1 MSNVFQSSAKVG
13 VFVDS
18 NNIRMNGGY
27 GMRYDVLR
35 EYAVRDG
42 AELMRLNA
50 YLSFDRQR
58 AEEDEV
64 YRRGQA
70 NYTDN
75 LRDFGYKV
83 MQKKVRR
90 YDNGDDRPVTKAD
103 LDVEITVDMMRQCQ
117 NLDRVIL
124 ATGNGD
130 FVQLVSAL
138 QEMGKRVEI
147 LGFDNVSGDL
157 RREGDQ
163 YVSGFL
169 IPNLLPFRDRDKEKG
184 EKTEKSTEDEEWGEI
199 GSRVRGVCY
208 SHTGRGYGF
217 IRYMRKISAKS
228 WSTNT
233 RDEDSPY
240 GSAFV
245 HDSSLPEG
253 TDARRLPSRSTVFEF
268 DLASGEE
275 PEDTWQAH
283 NVTIASR

>member
-1 MSNVFQSSAKVG
+1 MKSTAKVG

-35 EYAVRDG
+35 EYAVRDS
-42 AELMRLNA
+42 AELIRLNA
-50 YLSFDRQR
+50 YLSFDRHR

-83 MQKKVRR
+83 LQKKVRR
-90 YDNGDDRPVTKAD
+90 YDNGEENTVTKAD
-103 LDVEITVDMMRQCQ
+103 LDVEITVDLLTQAK
-117 NLDRVIL
+117 NLDRIVL

-130 FVQLVSAL
+130 FVQVVRAL
-138 QEMGKRVEI
+138 QDMGKRVEI

-157 RREGDQ
+157 RREADQ
-163 YVSGFL
+163 FTSGYL
-169 IPNLLPFRDRDKEKG
+169 IPSLLPFRDREKG
-184 EKTEKSTEDEEWGEI
+184 ADDEVWGTI

-217 IRYMRKISAKS
+217 LRYMRVLSPRL

-233 RDEDSPY
+233 RAEDSPY

-245 HDSSLPEG
+245 HDSALPEG
-253 TDARRLPSRSTVFEF
+253 TDSRRLPSRSTIFEF
-268 DLASGEE
+268 DLVAGED
-275 PEDTWQAH
+275 PNDTWQAQ
-283 NVTIASR
+283 NVTLASR

>member
-1 MSNVFQSSAKVG
+1 
-13 VFVDS
+13 
-18 NNIRMNGGY
+18 
-27 GMRYDVLR
+27 MRYDVLR

-103 LDVEITVDMMRQCQ
+103 LDVEITVDMMRQCH

-208 SHTGRGYGF
+208 SHTGCARSLLRAG
-217 IRYMRKISAKS
+217 RPTRATKTLPTAAPLCTTPLSPREPMPADCLAALPCSSSISHPAKS
-228 WSTNT
+228 PRTLGRHT
-233 RDEDSPY
+233 
-240 GSAFV
+240 
-245 HDSSLPEG
+245 
-253 TDARRLPSRSTVFEF
+253 T
-268 DLASGEE
+268 
-275 PEDTWQAH
+275 
-283 NVTIASR
+283 

>member
-1 MSNVFQSSAKVG
+1 MQSNERSSAKVG

-35 EYAVRDG
+35 EYAMRDG
-42 AELMRLNA
+42 SELIRLNA

-83 MQKKVRR
+83 AQKKVRR
-90 YDNGDDRPVTKAD
+90 YDNGDASPVLKAD
-103 LDVEITVDMMRQCQ
+103 LDVEITVDMLTQGR
-117 NLDRVIL
+117 NLDRIIL

-130 FVQLVSAL
+130 FVQAVRAL

-157 RREGDQ
+157 RREADQ
-163 YVSGFL
+163 FTSGFL
-169 IPNLLPFRDRDKEKG
+169 IPNLLPFRDREKG
-184 EKTEKSTEDEEWGEI
+184 TEEEPWGEP

-217 IRYMRKISAKS
+217 LRYMRFISPRS

-233 RDEDSPY
+233 RSEDSPY

-245 HDSSLPEG
+245 HDSAFPEG
-253 TDARRLPSRSTVFEF
+253 TDSRRLPSRSTIFEF
-268 DLASGEE
+268 DLVAGEE
-275 PEDTWQAH
+275 PSDTWQAQ
-283 NVTIASR
+283 NVTVAST

>member
-1 MSNVFQSSAKVG
+1 MAATSQSNARVG

-42 AELMRLNA
+42 AELLRLNA

-64 YRRGQA
+64 YRRGQV

-75 LRDFGYKV
+75 LRDFGFKV
-83 MQKKVRR
+83 LQKKVRR
-90 YDNGDDRPVTKAD
+90 YDNGDANPVTKAD
-103 LDVEITVDMMRQCQ
+103 LDVEITVDLLTQSK

-130 FVQLVSAL
+130 FVQVVRAL
-138 QEMGKRVEI
+138 QDQGKRVELI
-147 LGFDNVSGDL
+147 GFDNVSGDL
-157 RREGDQ
+157 RREADQ
-163 YVSGFL
+163 YTSGFL
-169 IPNLLPFRDRDKEKG
+169 VPNLLPFRDREKG
-184 EKTEKSTEDEEWGEI
+184 TDDEEWGEL

-217 IRYMRKISAKS
+217 LRYMRYLSPRS

-233 RDEDSPY
+233 RAEDSPY

-245 HDSSLPEG
+245 HDSALPEG
-253 TDARRLPSRSTVFEF
+253 IDSRRLPSRSMIFEF
-268 DLASGEE
+268 DLASGED

>member
-1 MSNVFQSSAKVG
+1 MNLTDKSGAKVG

-42 AELMRLNA
+42 AELLRLNA

-83 MQKKVRR
+83 SQKKVRR
-90 YDNGDDRPVTKAD
+90 YDNGDAPPLTKAD
-103 LDVEITVDMMRQCQ
+103 LDVEIAVDMLTQGQ
-117 NLDRVIL
+117 NLDRIIL

-130 FVQLVSAL
+130 FVQAVRAL
-138 QEMGKRVEI
+138 QEKGKRVEI

-157 RREGDQ
+157 RREADQ
-163 YVSGFL
+163 FIPGFL
-169 IPNLLPFRDRDKEKG
+169 IPNLLPFRDREKG
-184 EKTEKSTEDEEWGEI
+184 TEEEPWGEI

-217 IRYMRKISAKS
+217 LRYMKEISARS

-233 RDEDSPY
+233 RAEESPY

-245 HDSSLPEG
+245 HDSALPEG
-253 TDARRLPSRSTVFEF
+253 TDSRRLPSRSTVFEF
-268 DLASGEE
+268 DLVAGEDE
-275 PEDTWQAH
+275 SDTWQAQ

>member
-1 MSNVFQSSAKVG
+1 MTATTQSIARVG

-42 AELMRLNA
+42 AELLRLNA

-58 AEEDEV
+58 AEEDDV
-64 YRRGQA
+64 YRRGQV

-83 MQKKVRR
+83 LQKKVRR
-90 YDNGDDRPVTKAD
+90 YDNGDENPVTKAD
-103 LDVEITVDMMRQCQ
+103 LDVEITVDLLTQSK

-130 FVQLVSAL
+130 FVQAIRAL
-138 QEMGKRVEI
+138 QDQGKRVE
-147 LGFDNVSGDL
+147 LVGFDNVSGDL
-157 RREGDQ
+157 RREADQ
-163 YVSGFL
+163 YTSGFL
-169 IPNLLPFRDRDKEKG
+169 VPNLLPFRDRERGADE
-184 EKTEKSTEDEEWGEI
+184 EEWGEL

-217 IRYMRKISAKS
+217 LRYLRHLSPRS

-233 RDEDSPY
+233 RAEDSPY

-245 HDSSLPEG
+245 HDSALPEG
-253 TDARRLPSRSTVFEF
+253 IDSRRLPSRSTIFEF

-283 NVTIASR
+283 NVTVVSR

>member
-1 MSNVFQSSAKVG
+1 MNHNVQSSARVG

-42 AELMRLNA
+42 SELVRCNA
-50 YLSFDRQR
+50 YLSFDRVR
-58 AEEDEV
+58 AEEDDM

-83 MQKKVRR
+83 IQKKVRR
-90 YDNGDDRPVTKAD
+90 YDNGDDRTVTKAD
-103 LDVEITVDMMRQCQ
+103 LDVEITVDLLRQSK

-130 FVQLVSAL
+130 FVHLVRAL
-138 QEMGKRVEI
+138 QDEGKRVEV

-157 RREGDQ
+157 RRECDQ
-163 YVSGFL
+163 FVSGFL
-169 IPNLLPFRDRDKEKG
+169 IPNLLPFRDREKG
-184 EKTEKSTEDEEWGEI
+184 ADEEEWGEL

-217 IRYMRKISAKS
+217 IRYMKKISQKC

-233 RDEDSPY
+233 RDEESPY

-253 TDARRLPSRSTVFEF
+253 IDARRLPSRSTVFEF
-268 DLASGEE
+268 DLASGED

-283 NVTIASR
+283 NVTVAAR

>member
-1 MSNVFQSSAKVG
+1 MSNVYQSSAKVG

-103 LDVEITVDMMRQCQ
+103 LDVEITVDLMRQAQ

-169 IPNLLPFRDRDKEKG
+169 IPNLLPFRDR
-184 EKTEKSTEDEEWGEI
+184 EKTTTEEEEWGDI

-217 IRYMRKISAKS
+217 IRYMKKISQKS

-233 RDEDSPY
+233 RESESPY

-253 TDARRLPSRSTVFEF
+253 VDARRLPSRSTVFEF
-268 DLASGEE
+268 DLASGDE

-283 NVTIASR
+283 NVTTASR